1 MDEKVAQRIRDFDAE
16 PWIPPRLKK
25 NIKRFGLVALLLM
38 TALALFLWQRHVSA
52 PSPEAICAH
61 KIQLTRAETQ
71 KNAHKAAARLIEKLQ
86 GKCQES
92 AERRIRLEGKIAY
105 ARFARCVMAAKT
117 LSETE
122 RC

>member
-1 MDEKVAQRIRDFDAE
+1 MDEEVAQRIREFDAE

-25 NIKRFGLVALLLM
+25 GLKRYGLATLLLLAAVGLV
-38 TALALFLWQRHVSA
+38 LWQRHVSA
-52 PSPEAICAH
+52 PSPKQICAH
-61 KIQLTRAETQ
+61 KIELTRAETQ
-71 KNAHKAAARLIEKLQ
+71 KSAHKAAARLIEKLQ
-86 GKCQES
+86 VKCQES